1 MQGHYSISLID
12 PKDLLPF
19 QIKKKA
25 GIKNKLV
32 EKIRGKNNK
41 NWMDLLRLS
50 YDVKPKE
57 TTEIINQILNKDE
70 KLISLA
76 KKLTK
81 LSK

>member
-1 MQGHYSISLID
+1 MKI
-12 PKDLLPF
+12 K
-19 QIKKKA
+19 IKK
-25 GIKNKLV
+25 IFDEI

>member
-1 MQGHYSISLID
+1 M
-12 PKDLLPF
+12 KKN
-19 QIKKKA
+19 IKKVFNE
-25 GIKNKLV
+25 I
-32 EKIRGKNNK
+32 EKIRSKNNK
-41 NWMDLLRLS
+41 NWMNLLRLS